1 MTDTLPTGRAFS
13 PQEISRLFLWYDAVP
28 YENPDLALRLLV
40 PNGWR
45 VDAATAETPDLTVTT
60 MKPLVLLAEPDGG
73 AYLQVQAVRLEYDL
87 SAEHWL
93 RFYMI
98 QAGYRPRA
106 MRELS
111 PVFADSLCDFSISD
125 VEFTGRLAARVVD
138 DRLFMIFG
146 FAPAERYQAL
156 AESFGVAVASFK
168 PAKPPSHP
176 GVEPWVTLS
185 AGTVPFSCP
194 PHWTAIPARAPQG
207 IAGIDLT
214 LTVAD
219 ALTGWMRVKTVSR
232 ELPTDMELQVQTTL
246 DALARDGL
254 QVSRLIANTGI
265 SLEGTPFTGGFLQ
278 VFEAHTSADL
288 PQEIWL
294 AVLEDKDRY
303 VVVFLVTPDR
313 VDHFQVWTRNRRA
326 FGIVLGSLG
335 R

>member
-13 PQEISRLFLWYDAVP
+13 PQEISRLFIWYDAVP
-28 YENPDLALRLLV
+28 YENQELALRLLV
-40 PNGWR
+40 PQGWR
-45 VDAATAETPDLTVTT
+45 VDATTAHTPSLSTTV
-60 MKPLVLLAEPDGG
+60 MKPLVLLAQPDDA
-73 AYLQVQAVRLEYDL
+73 AYLQVQAIRLEHDI
-87 SAEHWL
+87 SAEHWI
-93 RFYMI
+93 RHYMI
-98 QAGYRPRA
+98 QADYRPRA
-106 MRELS
+106 MRGLS

-125 VEFTGRLAARVVD
+125 VEFTGRLAVRIVD

-146 FAPAERYQAL
+146 FASVDRFSAL

-168 PAKPPSHP
+168 PIQPPSRP
-176 GVEPWVTLS
+176 GVEPWVRLS
-185 AGTVPFSCP
+185 AGTVEFSCP
-194 PHWTAIPARAPQG
+194 PGWSSIPAKAPKG

-246 DALARDGL
+246 DTLARDGL
-254 QVSRLIANTGI
+254 RVSRLMANTGVG
-265 SLEGTPFTGGFLQ
+265 LEGTAFTGGFLQ

-288 PQEIWL
+288 PQELWL
-294 AVLEDKDRY
+294 AVLEDKERY

-313 VDHFQVWTRNRRA
+313 VDHFQVWARNRRA
-326 FGIVLGSLG
+326 FGIVLESL